1 MDGNPFLKI
10 QSLGRAL
17 MLPIAVLPVAGILL
31 RLGQPDVFNIK
42 LLADAGGTIFD
53 NLPLLFAI
61 GVAVGFAKD
70 NNGVAALAGAI
81 GYLIET
87 AIMKDIDPKLNMGV
101 LSGIIAGVAAGL
113 LYNRFKDIKLPEYLA
128 FFGGKRFVPIATG
141 LVCVVLGIVFGYAWQ
156 PVQHVIDAAGQWLTT
171 AGALGAFVFG
181 VLNRL
186 LLVTGL
192 HHIINSLTWFV
203 FGNFTTPAG
212 EIVHGDLHRFFAGD
226 PTAGTFMTGFFPVM
240 MFGLPAACL
249 AMLHEAPKER
259 RAVVGGLLLSMA
271 LTSFLT
277 GVTEPIEYTFMFLAP
292 VLYVIHALLTGLS
305 LAVCQLLGVK
315 LGFTFSAG
323 AIDYVLNYGLSTKG
337 WIAIPLGLVYGVV
350 YYGLFRFF
358 IRTFNMATPGREPET
373 DDAADATEAADAS
386 AGLGVPAGAAA
397 AAAPRAQRYIAAL
410 GGAGNLSVVDACTTR
425 LRLSVVDPA
434 QVSEAA
440 LKAAGA
446 RGVLKRGGSSV
457 QVIIGPEADLIAD
470 EIRTTIGRGAVIAPA
485 AAAAAAA
492 PAVPG
497 APATSATSTAPA
509 TSAAL
514 ATPAATPATA
524 AAAPTASI
532 ANPPAVADAGPLDP
546 EPAHWLAAF
555 GGAGNVVSL
564 DAIATTRLRVVVRDP
579 SVLDRQ
585 RLASLHVTWVAADTF
600 HVVCGS
606 AAQRYAQQLGARL
619 PATGVRTGGGAAPQP
634 A

>member
-42 LLADAGGTIFD
+42 MIADAGGAIFD

-101 LSGIIAGVAAGL
+101 LSGIIAGVVAGL
-113 LYNRFKDIKLPEYLA
+113 LYNRYKDIKLPDYLA

-141 LVCVVLGIVFGYAWQ
+141 LACVMLGIVFGYVWQ
-156 PVQHVIDAAGQWLTT
+156 PVQHAIDAAGQWLTT
-171 AGALGAFVFG
+171 AGAIGAFVFG
-181 VLNRL
+181 FLNRL

-192 HHIINSLTWFV
+192 HHIINSLAWFV
-203 FGNFTTPAG
+203 FGNFTPPAG
-212 EIVHGDLHRFFAGD
+212 GELVHGDLHRFFAGD
-226 PTAGTFMTGFFPVM
+226 PSAGTFMAGFFPIM

-259 RAVVGGLLLSMA
+259 RAVVGGLLFSMA

-277 GVTEPIEYTFMFLAP
+277 GVTEPIEFSFMFLAP
-292 VLYVIHALLTGLS
+292 VLYVIHAVLTGLS
-305 LAVCQLLGVK
+305 LAICQLLGVK

-323 AIDYVLNYGLSTKG
+323 GIDYVLNYGLSTKG
-337 WIAIPLGLVYGVV
+337 WVAIPLGIAYGIA

-358 IRTFNMATPGREPET
+358 IRKFNMATPGREP
-373 DDAADATEAADAS
+373 ATAEAAAES
-386 AGLGVPAGAAA
+386 YESGGYVAPAG

-410 GGAGNLSVVDACTTR
+410 GGAGNLTVVDACTTR
-425 LRLSVVDPA
+425 LRLTVADPDK
-434 QVSEAA
+434 VSEPD
-440 LKAAGA
+440 LKAIGA
-446 RGVLKRGGSSV
+446 RGVLKRGGNSV
-457 QVIIGPEADLIAD
+457 QVIIGPEADIIAD
-470 EIRTTIGRGAVIAPA
+470 EMRAAIGGGATATASTGAAVAPA
-485 AAAAAAA
+485 ATAD
-492 PAVPG
+492 G
-497 APATSATSTAPA
+497 A
-509 TSAAL
+509 
-514 ATPAATPATA
+514 
-524 AAAPTASI
+524 
-532 ANPPAVADAGPLDP
+532 AGPLDP
-546 EPAHWLAAF
+546 DPARWLAVF
-555 GGAGNVVSL
+555 GGATNVASL
-564 DAIATTRLRVVVRDP
+564 GAVATTRLRVAVLDP
-579 SVLDRQ
+579 SAVDRE
-585 RLASLHVTWVAADTF
+585 RLASLDVAWVGADTF
-600 HVVCGS
+600 HIVCGS
-606 AAQRYAQQLGARL
+606 SASRYAQLLAARL
-619 PATGVRTGGGAAPQP
+619 PSAGGSAAAQP

>member
-42 LLADAGGTIFD
+42 MIADAGGAIFD

-81 GYLIET
+81 GYLIEV

-101 LSGIIAGVAAGL
+101 LSGIIAGVTAGL
-113 LYNRFKDIKLPEYLA
+113 LYNRYKDIKLPDYLA
-128 FFGGKRFVPIATG
+128 FFGGKRFVPIITG
-141 LVCVVLGIVFGYAWQ
+141 LVCVVLGIVFGYVWQ
-156 PVQHVIDAAGQWLTT
+156 PVQHAIDAAGQWLTT
-171 AGALGAFVFG
+171 AGAIGTFVFG
-181 VLNRL
+181 FLNRL

-192 HHIINSLTWFV
+192 HHIINSLAWFV
-203 FGNFTTPAG
+203 FGTFTPAG
-212 EIVHGDLHRFFAGD
+212 GAAVTGDLHRFFAGD
-226 PTAGTFMTGFFPVM
+226 PTAGGFMAGFFPIM

-249 AMLHEAPKER
+249 AMFHEAPKER
-259 RAVVGGLLLSMA
+259 RAVVGGLLFSMA

-277 GVTEPIEYTFMFLAP
+277 GVTEPIEFSFMFLAP

-305 LAVCQLLGVK
+305 LAICQLLGVK

-337 WIAIPLGLVYGVV
+337 WIAIPLGLAYAVA

-358 IRTFNMATPGREPET
+358 IRTFNMATPGREPGAEQ
-373 DDAADATEAADAS
+373 AQATS
-386 AGLGVPAGAAA
+386 FGSGGFVSPTAGATVS
-397 AAAPRAQRYIAAL
+397 RAQHYIAAL
-410 GGAGNLSVVDACTTR
+410 GGAANLSVVDACTTR
-425 LRLSVVDPA
+425 LRLSVVDPDK
-434 QVSEAA
+434 VSEAD
-440 LKAAGA
+440 LKTIGA

-470 EIRTTIGRGAVIAPA
+470 EIRGEIGSGA
-485 AAAAAAA
+485 AA
-492 PAVPG
+492 
-497 APATSATSTAPA
+497 
-509 TSAAL
+509 
-514 ATPAATPATA
+514 
-524 AAAPTASI
+524 TASVS
-532 ANPPAVADAGPLDP
+532 APVSAADAGPLDP
-546 EPAHWLAAF
+546 EPARWLAVF
-555 GGAGNVVSL
+555 GGATNVAAL
-564 DAIATTRLRVVVRDP
+564 DAVAATRLRVVVRDP
-579 SVLDRQ
+579 SAVDRQ
-585 RLASLHVTWVAADTF
+585 RLATLDVAWVSADTF
-600 HVVCGS
+600 HIVCGQ
-606 AAQRYAQQLGARL
+606 AAQRYAQQLAARL
-619 PATGVRTGGGAAPQP
+619 PSTDGSGAAAQP